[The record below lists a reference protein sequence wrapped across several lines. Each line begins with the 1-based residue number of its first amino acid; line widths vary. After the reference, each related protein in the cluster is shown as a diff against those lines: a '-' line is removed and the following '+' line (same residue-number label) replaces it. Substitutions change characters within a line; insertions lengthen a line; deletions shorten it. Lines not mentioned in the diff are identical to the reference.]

1 MYTASHFLLVRMKR
15 FGITIKT
22 KIMDIKEQSLKDA
35 LNKLVLSELPKAYRE
50 GDGFWLEAIVLV
62 RKYDMTHSYAIA
74 KRGADCIIKYTNDF
88 GTIAPIASL
97 ISIHPFLFLNKNAY
111 YPYKTIDEKK
121 KAIISFLGEDDDII
135 NAVMKMSDDKVE
147 ETILEIAIKNQYA
160 DNERLNERNRIL
172 VSVGRDVTPIRFDD
186 DNSSN
191 NELQDSDN
199 ETPNKTRKGRPRKD
213 K

>member
-1 MYTASHFLLVRMKR
+1 
-15 FGITIKT
+15 
-22 KIMDIKEQSLKDA
+22 
-35 LNKLVLSELPKAYRE
+35 
-50 GDGFWLEAIVLV
+50 
-62 RKYDMTHSYAIA
+62 
-74 KRGADCIIKYTNDF
+74 
-88 GTIAPIASL
+88 
-97 ISIHPFLFLNKNAY
+97 
-111 YPYKTIDEKK
+111 
-121 KAIISFLGEDDDII
+121 
-135 NAVMKMSDDKVE
+135 MKMSDDKVE

-199 ETPNKTRKGRPRKD
+199 ETLNKTRKGRPRKD